1 MWVFK
6 KVHSTR
12 IFNLSLIL
20 ILILKSFVNFNDF
33 NEYCVSYMSIHCS
46 HLCLCWKKTSVPIN
60 QCAHNKVICPIRWK
74 TCFTYYWNFLACFMK
89 FIFQSMYYT
98 TQWKRVIHSV
108 QDCDWLVDVHSYIF
122 ASHCIWKTYSYII
135 NQNPHFSSS
144 IHTLTQHFFY
154 ISSIL
159 RVLQCLW
166 VYPIFYYHT

>member
-6 KVHSTR
+6 KVHSNR

-60 QCAHNKVICPIRWK
+60 QCANNKVICPIRWK

-89 FIFQSMYYT
+89 FIFQSIYYT

-108 QDCDWLVDVHSYIF
+108 QDSDWLVDVHSLHICLTLYLENLFIYHKPKPPLFIF
-122 ASHCIWKTYSYII
+122 YSYI
-135 NQNPHFSSS
+135 NPAFFLHF
-144 IHTLTQHFFY
+144 
-154 ISSIL
+154 
-159 RVLQCLW
+159 
-166 VYPIFYYHT
+166 